1 MALKVGIQLYSVRE
15 SLKAD
20 PYRTLEKVAEV
31 GYRYVEAANHNAL
44 NDPGVGFGLPADKM
58 KQILNRLGLSI
69 VGSHINPLNFDVMDR
84 VLDYHTAL
92 GNKQIGC
99 DIEFFPYNDVDFV
112 LHRCDLFNKIGE
124 MCKERGMRFYYH
136 NHYQE
141 FQMFGSR
148 SVYDIIMENTDPSLV
163 FIELDTYWA
172 ARGGQNPV
180 DLIKKY
186 RDRLILLHQK
196 DFPRNAPQPLVMY
209 DGVINRDVEINME
222 VFIATKNPLCFT
234 EIGTGILPIQDII
247 DAALSAPNLEYIILE
262 QDSTQLDEIESIKI
276 SMRAFRKF
284 SSIVWE

>member
-1 MALKVGIQLYSVRE
+1 
-15 SLKAD
+15 
-20 PYRTLEKVAEV
+20 
-31 GYRYVEAANHNAL
+31 
-44 NDPGVGFGLPADKM
+44 
-58 KQILNRLGLSI
+58 
-69 VGSHINPLNFDVMDR
+69 
-84 VLDYHTAL
+84 
-92 GNKQIGC
+92 
-99 DIEFFPYNDVDFV
+99 
-112 LHRCDLFNKIGE
+112 
-124 MCKERGMRFYYH
+124 
-136 NHYQE
+136 
-141 FQMFGSR
+141 
-148 SVYDIIMENTDPSLV
+148 LV